1 MKFFAATLLA
11 AAALGVSLQGKDNG
25 PLGEDLRKE
34 LRAFVK
40 KIATDADADG
50 NGKVKTSDVRQA
62 LRDAGVEPPAVRKQ
76 IAEGFKAENDGV
88 ALPVDIL
95 MEEVLDGARNAIKN
109 EGASRD
115 DVRRAL
121 NLVID
126 DGAQF

>member
-11 AAALGVSLQGKDNG
+11 AAALGVSLQGKDKG

-34 LRAFVK
+34 LKAFVK
-40 KIATDADADG
+40 KIAYDADADG

-62 LRDAGVEPPAVRKQ
+62 LRDAEVPVKYRKQ

-95 MEEVLDGARNAIKN
+95 MEEVLDGARAAIKD
-109 EGASRD
+109 GASRD